1 MNRYFLNVVQRQA
14 VISEAAETESQW
26 QGRPYGDLVAELSAL
41 DNRTLVDLYCGE
53 SWAGFK
59 GQSLELADD
68 L

>member
-1 MNRYFLNVVQRQA
+1 VNRYFLNVVQRQV
-14 VISEAAETESQW
+14 VIASTAETESDW

-53 SWAGFK
+53 SWGGFK
-59 GQSLELADD
+59 GQSLELVDD